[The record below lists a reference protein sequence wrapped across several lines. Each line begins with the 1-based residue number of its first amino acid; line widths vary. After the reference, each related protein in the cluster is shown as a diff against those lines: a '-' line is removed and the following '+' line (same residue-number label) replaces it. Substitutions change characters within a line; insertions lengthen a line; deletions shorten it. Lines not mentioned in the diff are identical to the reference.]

1 MKRSA
6 EADIQGPRKSVKTSY
21 SDSENSDINS
31 TSKKV
36 RKHGEDKS
44 NAEVAQTKTPDVI
57 RIQNESIARQRL
69 QAQHWKEQNLPPKQ
83 KVEKSPAKAVH
94 TAPPKTETKTEA
106 KLEHVEPP
114 RIRKTVIPSVP
125 KEAPA
130 HRVVEYFEAE
140 RSRVSP
146 VYDIPLIKIQHPKFK
161 T

>member
-1 MKRSA
+1 MKRPA
-6 EADIQGPRKSVKTSY
+6 EVDIQGPRKSVKTSY
-21 SDSENSDINS
+21 SDSENSDNNS

-36 RKHGEDKS
+36 RKHAENKS
-44 NAEVAQTKTPDVI
+44 NAEVAQPKTSDVI
-57 RIQNESIARQRL
+57 RIQNESVARQRL
-69 QAQHWKEQNLPPKQ
+69 QAQQWKEQNLPPKH
-83 KVEKSPAKAVH
+83 KVEKSPAKAAH
-94 TAPPKTETKTEA
+94 TAPPKTETKSEA
-106 KLEHVEPP
+106 KSEHVEPP
-114 RIRKTVIPSVP
+114 RIRKTVIPSAP